1 MTTLYP
7 VCCCCQPTKIFGYLE
22 LPDPPRPRYEV
33 LAFSYASAIWEHR
46 DLRPT
51 PTCSV
56 EQFTVEVRPI
66 HLVDHSSEDYE
77 LAVHS
82 YELAVYSD
90 DRPIEFW
97 RKIRGFHEYFGPFQ

>member
-1 MTTLYP
+1 MTTAYP
-7 VCCCCQPTKIFGYLE
+7 VRCCCQPTKIFGYLE

-33 LAFSYASAIWEHR
+33 LAFSYAFAIWEHR
-46 DLRPT
+46 DLQPT
-51 PTCSV
+51 PTYSV

-66 HLVDHSSEDYE
+66 HLGDHSSEE
-77 LAVHS
+77 